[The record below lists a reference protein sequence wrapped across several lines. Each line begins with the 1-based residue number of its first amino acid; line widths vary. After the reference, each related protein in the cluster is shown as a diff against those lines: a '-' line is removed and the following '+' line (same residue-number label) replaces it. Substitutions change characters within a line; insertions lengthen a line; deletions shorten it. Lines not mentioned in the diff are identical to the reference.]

1 MNCIKSAFLKLD
13 WRDIRRGLG
22 LAVATASTYICS
34 AMVSGTIPDVAMWK
48 ATGSVFIGA
57 AGTYLVK
64 NLLTNS
70 NDEFLKKEP
79 Q

>member
-1 MNCIKSAFLKLD
+1 
-13 WRDIRRGLG
+13 
-22 LAVATASTYICS
+22 
-34 AMVSGTIPDVAMWK
+34 MVSGTIPDVAMWK